1 MLFSEVLASA
11 TCLFKIQQ
19 EHRSPRD
26 GYPPMVTSLFLCR
39 CEQWRQSGICTF
51 RSQERVLSMW
61 CDVSESWFF
70 FAPAI
75 FDWSSCASATLSAL
89 RVCRPFHILAYP
101 DLWVFI
107 RYTPGV
113 CRRTCR
119 QLFWRMWRQ
128 ETVDHQNIFRFGV
141 ILQLIINII
150 TCCL

>member
-1 MLFSEVLASA
+1 MRCLPVQHVYLKSSKNTDHHVMVTHQWLQASFCADANNGDRVASA
-11 TCLFKIQQ
+11 
-19 EHRSPRD
+19 H
-26 GYPPMVTSLFLCR
+26 
-39 CEQWRQSGICTF
+39 SGVKRECW
-51 RSQERVLSMW
+51 V
-61 CDVSESWFF
+61 CDVMSQSPWFF